1 MREHLPYTRAVVT
14 LDEDGTRLDTSFRTP
29 HLSVMALVA
38 DGGRPFLHLSSREAQ
53 VIVSTTGGGPVTE
66 QDVMLARQIADVAAR
81 YLADCERLH
90 TEQSTNPHQV
100 VDESEQGKAA

>member
-29 HLSVMALVA
+29 YLSVTVLGA
-38 DGGRPFLHLSSREAQ
+38 DDGRPFLHLSSREAQ
-53 VIVSTTGGGPVTE
+53 VVITTTGGGPVTGR
-66 QDVMLARQIADVAAR
+66 DVTLARQIAEAAAR

-90 TEQSTNPHQV
+90 TEQSINPHQA
-100 VDESEQGKAA
+100 ESEQGKAA